1 MKLTPMD
8 IRNQDFKRVLR
19 GYDPVEVN
27 TFLEMLASEVEK
39 LIRDQKENR
48 GRVKEL
54 EEQLNNYK
62 QLEKSLQQA
71 LLQAQESADR
81 AREQSK
87 REAEIIIKQAET
99 SADEIVQDARSS
111 LSRIKNEIEELR
123 TIRETMIS
131 RLKIL
136 LNSQLELLHSI
147 GAERDSDEDEEKTI
161 TVGRKS
167 VDVDDIIEKM
177 DQDTE

>member
-48 GRVKEL
+48 GRAKEL

-71 LLQAQESADR
+71 LLQAQESANQ

-87 REAEIIIKQAET
+87 REAGIIIKQAET

-136 LNSQLELLHSI
+136 FNSQLELLHSL
-147 GAERDSDEDEEKTI
+147 GAERDNDEDEEKTV

-167 VDVDDIIEKM
+167 VDVNDIIEKM